1 MLSCTLDQVEQ
12 LRYFPI
18 MSRTATTEETL
29 RDLVDLPASVQAW
42 DVEVGADAT
51 GDEAVWVWVTLQ
63 DEDLNRQT
71 REQFRSLV
79 RNAVRQQTSNSPLW
93 VYVRFRGASE
103 AVTFGQVQSAFK
115 RLRLCP

>member
-1 MLSCTLDQVEQ
+1 
-12 LRYFPI
+12 
-18 MSRTATTEETL
+18 MSTTASIEETL
-29 RDLVDLPASVQAW
+29 RDLADLPASVQAW

-51 GDEAVWVWVTLQ
+51 GEEAVWVWVTLR

-79 RNAVRQQTSNSPLW
+79 RNAVRQRTSDSPPW

-103 AVTFGQVQSAFK
+103 VAA
-115 RLRLCP
+115 